1 VIKQVYRVKYDGRKD
16 KSSDLNATIE
26 KLITLLKNSDIVYAK
41 SKQKKVR
48 VPTVKGDLP
57 LSKKEMKPRCSLGL
71 PKRQENKLHKFS
83 AKKLKEKGLAW
94 ISKRSFQ
101 THKDNA
107 QASSAVKI
115 KERRRFKK

>member
-1 VIKQVYRVKYDGRKD
+1 
-16 KSSDLNATIE
+16 
-26 KLITLLKNSDIVYAK
+26 
-41 SKQKKVR
+41 
-48 VPTVKGDLP
+48 VPTVKRDLP

-71 PKRQENKLHKFS
+71 PKWQENKLHKFS

-107 QASSAVKI
+107 QASSAVKV
-115 KERRRFKK
+115 KERRRFKKQLQYWRFAPNHQNHRSWHHPYSLPIPMWNSSPGMYGYPSNFYFDP